1 MDRSSLAPGVVA
13 EMKKLSRKYVLYTTK
28 GKIWSVSDGIF
39 ALCSAWNIATDPAR
53 EMTPAE
59 YSAAQRYARAIRGR
73 MDRLGY
79 RLDEHYTEADDG
91 RLSPIFRDAA

>member
-1 MDRSSLAPGVVA
+1 
-13 EMKKLSRKYVLYTTK
+13 MKKLSRRYVLYTTA
-28 GKIWSVSDGIF
+28 GKIWSVGTGIF

-53 EMTPAE
+53 EMPPAE
-59 YSAAQRYARAIRGR
+59 YRAAQRYARAIRGR